1 MWQKLHRGGGI
12 HKVGGYDPPPSVVD
26 ATAEWVRQYAP
37 KGGRPGK
44 QTKWG
49 PDVVV
54 VEPDAPPP
62 PRVKGQT
69 PSPKPS
75 PKPSEMVKVAAQPPP
90 EALDVEALGAS
101 VATHVTDACQVL
113 LEQAAATGV
122 EAALANGRSADHKS
136 ALAKAEKVQG
146 NTQRALD
153 QALNLAAKRGEE
165 VEAMRGAL
173 REAEDGR
180 QKAEVEAAQLR
191 LEVEAQRRR
200 GDDLQQRLGVAE
212 AQVCTLTSTLTASFT
227 AQQGLGTPGVQ
238 SQGSGSRSGSQ

>member
-1 MWQKLHRGGGI
+1 MAEAAQGGGQSTRL
-12 HKVGGYDPPPSVVD
+12 VGMTPPFC
-26 ATAEWVRQYAP
+26 
-37 KGGRPGK
+37 GGRHCQLGSAVCTQGGK
-44 QTKWG
+44 AGKRQTKRG

-62 PRVKGQT
+62 LRGKGQT
-69 PSPKPS
+69 PAPKPS
-75 PKPSEMVKVAAQPPP
+75 PKPSNVAKVAAAQPPH

-113 LEQAAATGV
+113 VEQAAATGV
-122 EAALANGRSADHKS
+122 EAALAKGRSADHKS
-136 ALAKAEKVQG
+136 ALAKAEKAQG

-165 VEAMRGAL
+165 VEAMREAL
-173 REAEDGR
+173 REAQEGR
-180 QKAEVEAAQLR
+180 RKAEVEAAQLR
-191 LEVEAQRRR
+191 VEVGGQQRR

-212 AQVCTLTSTLTASFT
+212 AQVRSLTSTLCASF
-227 AQQGLGTPGVQ
+227 GLQ